1 MAFIGNVAETLF
13 SPVKFS
19 SGGEFAYQKWVIDIY
34 IYIYIF
40 NNTGN
45 FSLKPLK
52 LKLSNLLEWDRKDRA
67 VLPPRI
73 VFSISTAYDNTLGSL
88 F

>member
-19 SGGEFAYQKWVIDIY
+19 SGGEFAYQTWVIDIC
-34 IYIYIF
+34 IYIF

-73 VFSISTAYDNTLGSL
+73 VFSISTAYDSTLGSL